1 MTGGPATTDR
11 RAPARPYVRRGG
23 WALPPA
29 PPETWV
35 GGGWTVALM
44 VGLLACVVVPGAG
57 LLRDDVSASV
67 PLAASHALAGV
78 AALLTSY
85 LLLVAASV
93 TGDVR
98 LRWVAGGYGL
108 LLGVVLLHATTVL
121 GAGADPDGD
130 GTDRG
135 AALGV
140 AWGLAL
146 PLLVLT
152 AGVAVRSLRWF
163 ALPALL
169 LAGVVATAALWTAPL
184 PALVVGGGLATAALR
199 GAEAAVAVLALAAA
213 VRWWRQAPL
222 GIHGPWGLVLG
233 GLALAPLAA
242 ALRAGSMER
251 YDGLWWSGL
260 GVAVAALVVPAVG
273 LVMQGTSG
281 YFRQARRWHQLE
293 AEVRALRTAT
303 ALLPGR
309 SVTPDDDAGLPEAR
323 EVRDLIA
330 AARVKIALQPVV
342 ELTTGAVVGHEAL
355 SRFGGRVPTD
365 RWFRAAGRHGL
376 GAELERLTLR
386 AALALLP
393 QLPAPGFLAV
403 NVSPAALTDPQVL
416 ALLHDSDLS
425 RVVVEITEH
434 EAVADYPEA
443 RATLDRLRRFGAR
456 IAVDDTGAGFA
467 SLRHVLLLQPEV
479 IKLDTSITRDVDT
492 DARQQALVQALMS
505 FASEVGSEVLAEGVE
520 TEEQLQALIAIG
532 VPVGQ
537 GWHLGLPVIQE

>member
-1 MTGGPATTDR
+1 VTGAAARGDQ

-35 GGGWTVALM
+35 GGAFTAALL

-57 LLRDDVSASV
+57 LLRDDITASL
-67 PLAASHALAGV
+67 PLAATHALAGV
-78 AALLTSY
+78 ATALTSY

-108 LLGVVLLHATTVL
+108 LLGVVLLHAATVL

-163 ALPALL
+163 VLPALL
-169 LAGVVATAALWTAPL
+169 LVGLVATAALWTDPL
-184 PALVVGGGLATAALR
+184 PGLVVDGLATTALR

-213 VRWWRQAPL
+213 VRWWRESPL
-222 GIHGPWGLVLG
+222 GVYGPWGLVLG
-233 GLALAPLAA
+233 GLALAPLGA

-251 YDGLWWSGL
+251 YDGLWWSAL
-260 GVAVAALVVPAVG
+260 GVDVAALAVPAVG
-273 LVMQGTSG
+273 LVAQGTSG

-293 AEVRALRTAT
+293 AEVRELRTAT

-342 ELTTGAVVGHEAL
+342 ELATGAVVGHEAL

-403 NVSPAALTDPQVL
+403 NVSPAALTDPEVL
-416 ALLHDSDLS
+416 ALLYDSDLS

-492 DARQQALVQALMS
+492 DARQQALVVALMS
-505 FASEVGSEVLAEGVE
+505 FAGEVGSEVLAEGVE
-520 TEEQLQALIAIG
+520 TEEQLQALMAIG